1 MKIFFITVN
10 FHSDSDTL
18 QLVKQLTQCQT
29 PSGVETKIFV
39 VDNSNSVDL
48 KKNLSQFSKAIYL
61 SSPGNIGFA
70 AGNNLG
76 LKRCLQEEGDL
87 IALINNDT
95 LVPESLVLQIISSPI
110 TKQNVGAVGGLI
122 YFAKGFEFRDH
133 YQAQDLGKVIWYAGG
148 KYDWKNVYASHI
160 GVDEVDKGQYSEEK
174 DTDFIT
180 GCFYL
185 TKPEILQKVGL
196 FDERYCLYFEDSD
209 LGLRIKKAG
218 FRLVFDPKIKLWHKV
233 AQSSAI
239 GSPLNDYFL
248 TRNRLLFGFTYAKLR
263 TKIALI
269 RESLRKVFT
278 GTPAQKI
285 AIKDFYLKN
294 FGWGSFKKQT

>member
-18 QLVKQLTQCQT
+18 QLVKQLTQCQI
-29 PSGVETKIFV
+29 PSGIEIKIFV
-39 VDNSNSVDL
+39 VDNSNSVAL
-48 KKNLSQFSKAIYL
+48 KKNLSQFPKAIYL

-95 LVPESLVLQIISSPI
+95 LVPEGLVLQIISSPI

-133 YQAQDLGKVIWYAGG
+133 YQSQDLGKVIWYAGG

-185 TKPEILQKVGL
+185 TKPEVLQKVGL

-269 RESLRKVFT
+269 RESMRKIFT